1 MREEMADKIAL
12 SGSLLLFTRV
22 FFRERMNRDFIV
34 SSPPSR
40 QSHHRQIC
48 EALMR
53 CEVHEI
59 SRLMIAVAPRY
70 GKTELVINFIAW
82 CLARWPDANF
92 LYVSYSYELAVKQT
106 ATVKEILSLP
116 LYQRLFETRI
126 KRDASAKGNFETIQG
141 GSVYAAGAAGT
152 ITGRGAGIQAINRF
166 GGAIIIDDIHKPIEA
181 LSDTTRET
189 IHTWY
194 SNTLKS
200 RLNDPVR
207 TPIIF
212 IGQRLH
218 EDDLQ
223 ARLLAGSDTED
234 WNKDKLILKSLDDAG
249 NALHPTM
256 HTAEMLKNMLAKT
269 PYDTTAQHQQDP
281 MPAGGAVFKKDWFV
295 LLDDEPDYLCTF
307 LTVDSA
313 ETDKNWNDQTVFS
326 YWGFY
331 RIMVTGIDT
340 DMYGLHW
347 IDCEAD
353 WIEAKDLKDRFTAFY
368 GGCLRH
374 NTHPKFV
381 AIEKKSTGVTLS
393 STLKEVRGINIIDLG
408 SSGEQLSK
416 SARFNDAQGYVA
428 NKLISLPSNG
438 IHTQMCI
445 EHMSKITLNDSHRLD
460 DIADTMAYAV
470 RIALIQPTVRN
481 MTVGVKR
488 DDKIIADLASGLR
501 QAQNTRRA
509 IHGY

>member
-1 MREEMADKIAL
+1 MHEDLADKIAL
-12 SGSLLLFTRV
+12 SGSLLLFTRA
-22 FFRERMNRDFIV
+22 FFKERMNRDFNV
-34 SSPPSR
+34 SCPTAR
-40 QSHHRQIC
+40 QSHHKEICHYLMKC
-48 EALMR
+48 EA
-53 CEVHEI
+53 HEI
-59 SRLMIAVAPRY
+59 SRLMIAIAPRY
-70 GKTELVINFIAW
+70 GKTELVIHFIAW

-116 LYQRLFETRI
+116 LYQKLFDVRI

-152 ITGRGAGIQAINRF
+152 ITGRGAGIQGISRF

-200 RLNDPVR
+200 RLNNPTL

-223 ARLLAGSDTED
+223 ARLLSGMDTEKWD
-234 WNKDKLILKSLDDAG
+234 TLILKSLDDAG

-256 HTAEMLKNMLAKT
+256 HSAEQLKLMLEKT
-269 PYDTTAQHQQDP
+269 PYDTAAQHQQDP

-295 LLDDEPDYLCTF
+295 LLEDEPEYLCTF

-326 YWGFY
+326 YFGFY
-331 RIMVTGIDT
+331 RISVTGIDT
-340 DMYGLHW
+340 DIYGLHW

-353 WIEAKDLKDRFTAFY
+353 WIEAKDLEDRFLSFY
-368 GGCLRH
+368 GTCLRQ
-374 NTHPKFV
+374 NVQPKFA

-393 STLKEVRGINIIDLG
+393 SSLHQVRGLRVIDLG
-408 SSGEQLSK
+408 NSGEQISK

-428 NKLISLPSNG
+428 NKLISLPRNG
-438 IHTQMCI
+438 KHTQMCI
-445 EHMSKITLNDSHRLD
+445 EHMAKITLNDSHRLD
-460 DIADTMAYAV
+460 DIADTLAYAI
-470 RIALIQPTVRN
+470 RIALIQPTVKN
-481 MTVGVKR
+481 MTVGVRR
-488 DDKIIADLASGLR
+488 DDMIIKELASGLR
-501 QAQNTRRA
+501 QSQNTRRA